1 MEQIFNRFMNAE
13 FLILYSNQILKK
25 KHHHEVVVTNG
36 EVNNGQWT
44 SEQALLHYNYYYWLV
59 GAAWIEWLCKSVF
72 VAVITSR

>member
-36 EVNNGQWT
+36 DVNNGQWT
-44 SEQALLHYNYYYWLV
+44 SEQALLHYQNYCWLEQPELNDFV
-59 GAAWIEWLCKSVF
+59 SLSLWL
-72 VAVITSR
+72 R